1 MFKIVYSSNIAISR
15 CHSMTAA
22 YYVFTIIL
30 LLLLLLVLWRRED
43 RRRRWE
49 RVITRRAIDREICT
63 DLIQVE
69 TRVNER

>member
-1 MFKIVYSSNIAISR
+1 MIKIVYSSNIAISC

-22 YYVFTIIL
+22 YYVFTIIFIIIIIVSIL
-30 LLLLLLVLWRRED
+30 EEED

-49 RVITRRAIDREICT
+49 CVVTRRAIDREICT

-69 TRVNER
+69 TRVNEW